1 MTLKYLKKGW
11 LFLFLLLAFLKSLNM
26 VFIAYIVQWFIN
38 LTSSSDYSKLLKLVG
53 ISFAGMLL
61 FLGISLLY
69 QKVRFIV
76 IQKINLFL
84 KTQVSESILL
94 KGKTPSKSD
103 RSFLVNDL
111 KQLETA
117 RIDTQ
122 LSIVYQFFTFIN
134 AIIAGLTTSFSLS
147 LVFIITSLVPLA
159 IQPLFNKTITNRSK
173 QWQEENTNYTEKV
186 NELIDSYP
194 VSTLYNAQGS
204 IIKRFKLTAKVMENA
219 LKRMNQSSNY
229 ANELMTTV
237 AYLVS
242 MIIPYAFGVYLSMR
256 NIITIGT
263 LMMISQLSNNF
274 VNPLLFINQY
284 INQIKTTKEIW
295 KKCEA
300 AVNEVSSKP
309 KVVENTPKFANLMLT
324 NGQFKIKDKTIFSDV
339 SLQVNEYDKI
349 LLMATG
355 SMIIT
360 SLPMFTKTHI
370 FSMIQL
376 ALILP

>member
-94 KGKTPSKSD
+94 KAKNPSKSD

-122 LSIVYQFFTFIN
+122 LSIVYFYQCHYCWLDN
-134 AIIAGLTTSFSLS
+134 II
-147 LVFIITSLVPLA
+147 FIIVGFYHNLTCAVSHSA
-159 IQPLFNKTITNRSK
+159 TI
-173 QWQEENTNYTEKV
+173 
-186 NELIDSYP
+186 
-194 VSTLYNAQGS
+194 
-204 IIKRFKLTAKVMENA
+204 
-219 LKRMNQSSNY
+219 
-229 ANELMTTV
+229 
-237 AYLVS
+237 
-242 MIIPYAFGVYLSMR
+242 
-256 NIITIGT
+256 
-263 LMMISQLSNNF
+263 
-274 VNPLLFINQY
+274 
-284 INQIKTTKEIW
+284 
-295 KKCEA
+295 
-300 AVNEVSSKP
+300 
-309 KVVENTPKFANLMLT
+309 
-324 NGQFKIKDKTIFSDV
+324 
-339 SLQVNEYDKI
+339 
-349 LLMATG
+349 
-355 SMIIT
+355 
-360 SLPMFTKTHI
+360 
-370 FSMIQL
+370 
-376 ALILP
+376 

>member
-1 MTLKYLKKGW
+1 
-11 LFLFLLLAFLKSLNM
+11 M

-53 ISFAGMLL
+53 ISFTGMLL

-69 QKVRFIV
+69 QKVRFIG

-94 KGKTPSKSD
+94 KAKNPSKSD

-194 VSTLYNAQGS
+194 VSTLYN
-204 IIKRFKLTAKVMENA
+204 V
-219 LKRMNQSSNY
+219 
-229 ANELMTTV
+229 
-237 AYLVS
+237 
-242 MIIPYAFGVYLSMR
+242 
-256 NIITIGT
+256 
-263 LMMISQLSNNF
+263 
-274 VNPLLFINQY
+274 
-284 INQIKTTKEIW
+284 
-295 KKCEA
+295 
-300 AVNEVSSKP
+300 
-309 KVVENTPKFANLMLT
+309 
-324 NGQFKIKDKTIFSDV
+324 
-339 SLQVNEYDKI
+339 
-349 LLMATG
+349 
-355 SMIIT
+355 
-360 SLPMFTKTHI
+360 
-370 FSMIQL
+370 
-376 ALILP
+376 

>member
-1 MTLKYLKKGW
+1 MI
-11 LFLFLLLAFLKSLNM
+11 LNNWKRREL
-26 VFIAYIVQWFIN
+26 I
-38 LTSSSDYSKLLKLVG
+38 LS
-53 ISFAGMLL
+53 
-61 FLGISLLY
+61 Y
-69 QKVRFIV
+69 Q
-76 IQKINLFL
+76 L
-84 KTQVSESILL
+84 
-94 KGKTPSKSD
+94 
-103 RSFLVNDL
+103 
-111 KQLETA
+111 
-117 RIDTQ
+117 
-122 LSIVYQFFTFIN
+122 FTFIN

-173 QWQEENTNYTEKV
+173 QWQEKNTNYTEKV

-204 IIKRFKLTAKVMENA
+204 LIKRFKLTAKVMENA

-300 AVNEVSSKP
+300 AVNEV
-309 KVVENTPKFANLMLT
+309 
-324 NGQFKIKDKTIFSDV
+324 
-339 SLQVNEYDKI
+339 
-349 LLMATG
+349 
-355 SMIIT
+355 
-360 SLPMFTKTHI
+360 
-370 FSMIQL
+370 
-376 ALILP
+376 